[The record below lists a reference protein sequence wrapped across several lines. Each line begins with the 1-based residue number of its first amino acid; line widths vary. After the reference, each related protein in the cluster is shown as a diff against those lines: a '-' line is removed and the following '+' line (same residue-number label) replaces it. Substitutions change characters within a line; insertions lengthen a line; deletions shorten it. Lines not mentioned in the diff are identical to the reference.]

1 MNTHKGFTLAE
12 VLICIAILG
21 VIATFSISKILQGAQ
36 YERSNAIFKED
47 VAALPVAYQAYSL
60 SLGTTVPSTFKLPD
74 LKPYLNYVSQST
86 TAVVDT
92 YPTNGSIACV
102 NSLFQCL
109 MMHNGSAIII
119 WTSHSFGATNPN
131 SSINMWIDPDG
142 VSDVAPGGG
151 SSSNLA
157 SIGIGLLFTY
167 SGRVMVDQSIP
178 RPIWYQ

>member
-1 MNTHKGFTLAE
+1 MD
-12 VLICIAILG
+12 
-21 VIATFSISKILQGAQ
+21 LQGAQ
-36 YERSNAIFKED
+36 LVRGWCGRED
-47 VAALPVAYQAYSL
+47 VELH
-60 SLGTTVPSTFKLPD
+60 GTFSSDRLRLAD
-74 LKPYLNYVSQST
+74 
-86 TAVVDT
+86 
-92 YPTNGSIACV
+92 V
-102 NSLFQCL
+102 N
-109 MMHNGSAIII
+109 AIII